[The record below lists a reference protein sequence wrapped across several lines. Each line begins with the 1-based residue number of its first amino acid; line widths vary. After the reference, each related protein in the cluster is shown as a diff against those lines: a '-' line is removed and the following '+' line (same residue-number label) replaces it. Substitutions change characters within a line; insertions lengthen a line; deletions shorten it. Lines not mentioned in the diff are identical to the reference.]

1 MITLLPLDQMSRGEK
16 LRALMD
22 LENDLFPVTNDKP
35 PPSWHLELLEETERR
50 LAAGAP
56 AAGADPLAPYA
67 AAAKSVLVAAQQVA
81 RAHWS
86 ISESESRL
94 WEPALPSLLHIVERL
109 HS

>member
-50 LAAGAP
+50 LAAGEEQFVSLEEVKRRL
-56 AAGADPLAPYA
+56 AGLKQCA
-67 AAAKSVLVAAQQVA
+67 
-81 RAHWS
+81 
-86 ISESESRL
+86 
-94 WEPALPSLLHIVERL
+94 
-109 HS
+109 